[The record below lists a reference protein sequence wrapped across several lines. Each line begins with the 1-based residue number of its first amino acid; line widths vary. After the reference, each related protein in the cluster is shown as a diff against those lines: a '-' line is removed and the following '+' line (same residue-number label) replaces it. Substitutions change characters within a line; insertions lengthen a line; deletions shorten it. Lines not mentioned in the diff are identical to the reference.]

1 MADSFVFYRS
11 FYEAL
16 KEVEPEY
23 RLTIW
28 EAICEYMLNGEVPQ
42 GLNSIASMAWK
53 LILPQLEANRRRREA
68 SLENAAKGGAPKGNQ
83 NARKQPKNNLNQ
95 PNTTYGNSL
104 VDLETTE
111 NNSNVNVNDNVND
124 NVNVN
129 PNVNVN
135 ENANENVNVNVGP
148 PWYTD
153 RHGAYFDR
161 DGRTLLTDM
170 RAEGFRRQGAEDSL
184 FEYCIAKMG
193 EQEGVKNPA
202 KYLETMIRE
211 HVDYGRMTW
220 EEAERHDRE
229 RKKNKGK
236 SEDKKEDYPIYDP
249 PDWG

>member
-11 FYEAL
+11 YYEAL
-16 KEVEPEY
+16 EDMPMEVQVHVW
-23 RLTIW
+23 R
-28 EAICEYMLNGEVPQ
+28 AIFEHELNGVVPELE
-42 GLNSIASMAWK
+42 GAEAMAWK
-53 LILPQLEANRRRREA
+53 LIKPQLDACRKRRDIA
-68 SLENAAKGGAPKGNQ
+68 IENGKKGGRPPKKVEKPTGYYKETEN
-83 NARKQPKNNLNQ
+83 NPVVYNEKPNNNLN
-95 PNTTYGNSL
+95 
-104 VDLETTE
+104 V
-111 NNSNVNVNDNVND
+111 NVNVNDNVND

-135 ENANENVNVNVGP
+135 ENANENVNVNGGP

-220 EEAERHDRE
+220 IDAERHDRE